1 MAQNGITVNFN
12 IKLTKGQ
19 QEAYNL
25 IHRKDIQY
33 LVLRW
38 SRQCGKSVLA
48 EVLLIEYLFK
58 KNTYS
63 AYVSPSYNLGRK
75 VYSEVTKMLENTGI
89 IKKANATT
97 LTIETVFNSTLQF
110 LSMEAYTSIRGLT
123 ISGILIL
130 DECSYYPDILPN
142 GEEPWGNIL
151 MPIIKARKPKVVF
164 ISTPRGKRGMFYQMY
179 LKAVAGEK
187 GYAELSRTIY
197 DDELVTE
204 EEIEEIKRNISDI
217 AFAQEF
223 LIQFL
228 DSSLT
233 FFRGYEDCFSDYTF
247 NDREKTWVGVD
258 LSSNGE
264 DNTVVTLVNA
274 SNQVKQYVVEGT
286 LDQKYRKIADIIDKI
301 PNLTAAYLENN
312 GVGAPMINQIRQLV
326 KNRLILYEWATT
338 NSSKEEIVSDLAV
351 KIANKEIFF
360 NNDDKGLFAELGNFI
375 VKYTKTGKM
384 QFEAMSG
391 KHDDRCMSLA
401 IALRCKKDFKL
412 SGTPNLDF
420 VNRIIPKI
428 I

>member
-1 MAQNGITVNFN
+1 MQVNFN

-19 QEAYNL
+19 QEAYDL

-58 KNTYS
+58 KNTYN

-75 VYSEVTKMLENTGI
+75 VYSEVTKMLEGTGI
-89 IKKANATT
+89 MKKQNAST
-97 LTIETVFNSTLQF
+97 LTIETIYNSTLQF

-130 DECSYYPDILPN
+130 DECGYYPDILPN

-179 LKAVAGEK
+179 LKAVGGEK

-197 DDELVTE
+197 DDELVTP
-204 EEIEEIKRNISDI
+204 EEIEEIKRNISDL
-217 AFAQEF
+217 AFQQEF

-233 FFRGYEDCFSDYTF
+233 FFRGYEECFSDYIF
-247 NDREKTWVGVD
+247 NDKEKIWVGID

-264 DNTVVTLVNA
+264 DNTVVSLINEE
-274 SNQVKQYVVEGT
+274 NHVKQYVIEGT
-286 LDQKYRKIADIIDKI
+286 LDQKYRKIADIINKI
-301 PNLTAAYLENN
+301 PRLTSAYLENN
-312 GVGAPMINQIRQLV
+312 GVGSPMINEIKKLV
-326 KNRLILYEWATT
+326 KHSSVLYEWSTT
-338 NSSKEEIVSDLAV
+338 NSSKEEIISDLAV
-351 KIANKEIFF
+351 KIANKDIYF
-360 NNDDKGLFAELGNFI
+360 NNEDKGLFAELGNFI

-412 SGTPNLDF
+412 SGEPGIGFIPTPLKLL
-420 VNRIIPKI
+420 R
-428 I
+428 

>member
-1 MAQNGITVNFN
+1 MNVNFN
-12 IKLTKGQ
+12 LKLTKGQ

-25 IHRKDIQY
+25 IHQKDVQY

-58 KNTYS
+58 KNTYN

-75 VYSEVTKMLENTGI
+75 VYSEIAKMLESTGI

-130 DECSYYPDILPN
+130 DECGYYPDILPN

-197 DDELVTE
+197 DD
-204 EEIEEIKRNISDI
+204 
-217 AFAQEF
+217 A
-223 LIQFL
+223 
-228 DSSLT
+228 
-233 FFRGYEDCFSDYTF
+233 
-247 NDREKTWVGVD
+247 
-258 LSSNGE
+258 
-264 DNTVVTLVNA
+264 
-274 SNQVKQYVVEGT
+274 EGT
-286 LDQKYRKIADIIDKI
+286 SVR
-301 PNLTAAYLENN
+301 
-312 GVGAPMINQIRQLV
+312 R
-326 KNRLILYEWATT
+326 
-338 NSSKEEIVSDLAV
+338 
-351 KIANKEIFF
+351 
-360 NNDDKGLFAELGNFI
+360 
-375 VKYTKTGKM
+375 
-384 QFEAMSG
+384 
-391 KHDDRCMSLA
+391 
-401 IALRCKKDFKL
+401 
-412 SGTPNLDF
+412 
-420 VNRIIPKI
+420 
-428 I
+428 